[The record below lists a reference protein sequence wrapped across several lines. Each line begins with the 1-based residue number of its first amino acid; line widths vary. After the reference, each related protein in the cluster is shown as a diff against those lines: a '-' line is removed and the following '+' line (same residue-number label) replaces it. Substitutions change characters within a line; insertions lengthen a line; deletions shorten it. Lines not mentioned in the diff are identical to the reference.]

1 LIIIKETTIS
11 FQAKHPNLDL
21 TFEIFTLEEKTQK
34 NIITSKTPNM
44 KRKKNSNLIKENQMF
59 IIIIFPLKY
68 NLKEKIIKKIT
79 TIKNCILTM
88 HPFLP
93 RMFFI
98 CYF

>member
-1 LIIIKETTIS
+1 LVIIKETTIS

-59 IIIIFPLKY
+59 IIIT
-68 NLKEKIIKKIT
+68 T
-79 TIKNCILTM
+79 TINNLTNEMYSNEKNNDGKIQNLEDEN
-88 HPFLP
+88 F
-93 RMFFI
+93 
-98 CYF
+98 Y